1 MCPWRCSN
9 PTALKVWIRHLQI
22 MGKDAAKV
30 GGIASSQE
38 LQQQVCW
45 THDHWSC
52 RSSHVH
58 PVLLSKPLHVP
69 ECVREGRVN
78 TAAVST
84 LWVGWESQ
92 SSHVSDPQTIIW
104 NWSHSWPLCL
114 PHWHSHKKTTTCV
127 QQYLIYKMAPGSSTE
142 RGGEQIIRSSSLN
155 LVCHTI
161 GVIFL

>member
-1 MCPWRCSN
+1 MYPWRCSN

-78 TAAVST
+78 TTAVST
-84 LWVGWESQ
+84 LGVGWESQ

-114 PHWHSHKKTTTCV
+114 PHWHSHKKTCV